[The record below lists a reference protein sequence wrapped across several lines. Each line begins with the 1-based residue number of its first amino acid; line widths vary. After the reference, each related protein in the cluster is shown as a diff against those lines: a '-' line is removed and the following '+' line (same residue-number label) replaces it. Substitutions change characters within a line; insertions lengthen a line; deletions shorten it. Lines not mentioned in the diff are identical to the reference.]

1 MLGVRNSVQRQGL
14 SLVSELKART
24 LFPLSSGSTE
34 SSEYRGFSVRS
45 EREALGDLKNSR
57 LDFKATSPSEL
68 EGADTLYLE
77 SVGPETAV
85 EVFKPL
91 VEFAGSSKVDK
102 RKTQSRPGLIIT
114 RHNKPSMWAY
124 NRARSRNT
132 EAPPKM
138 IHFGDAPDQSRSR
151 PRVMEEVFERPA
163 CRSDGDERQLR
174 LRQYSG
180 CENFG
185 RRGWEAQKKADL
197 SMEPPA
203 PNFLRTS
210 ACLLNHRPNGVVLSK
225 VCPSYPPQ
233 RRQRW
238 LCLTPDR

>member
-1 MLGVRNSVQRQGL
+1 M
-14 SLVSELKART
+14 
-24 LFPLSSGSTE
+24 
-34 SSEYRGFSVRS
+34 RS
-45 EREALGDLKNSR
+45 EREALDDLKNDR
-57 LDFKATSPSEL
+57 LDFKAKTPSEL

-91 VEFAGSSKVDK
+91 VEFAGPTKVK
-102 RKTQSRPGLIIT
+102 EVKTQSRPGLIIT

-124 NRARSRNT
+124 NRARSRNS
-132 EAPPKM
+132 EVPPKM
-138 IHFGDAPDQSRSR
+138 IHFGDAPDQLRSR
-151 PRVMEEVFERPA
+151 PRIMEEVFERPN

-180 CENFG
+180 CDNFG
-185 RRGWEAQKKADL
+185 RRWYEVQKKADL

-210 ACLLNHRPNGVVLSK
+210 ACRLNHRPNRVTLSN

-233 RRQRW
+233 CRQRC